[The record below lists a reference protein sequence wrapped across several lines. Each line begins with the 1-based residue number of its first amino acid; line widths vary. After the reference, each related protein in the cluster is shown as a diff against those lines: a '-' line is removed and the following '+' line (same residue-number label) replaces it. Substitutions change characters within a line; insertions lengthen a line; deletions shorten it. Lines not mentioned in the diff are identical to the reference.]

1 MQDGKVAIKVYSD
14 ADIKIATR
22 DCHDEMISNSRH
34 RHPRVM
40 RLQAVIEHRNMFM
53 HIYPLAEG
61 SLRNLLSEGSP
72 SKESSES
79 NYWQEFQG
87 LLSAL
92 DHIHTGSE
100 QGFGYHF
107 DMSKYDEIWSYPV

>member
-1 MQDGKVAIKVYSD
+1 MQNGKVAIKVFSD
-14 ADIKIATR
+14 PDIMRAMK
-22 DCHDEMISNSRH
+22 DSHDEMINNNRI

-40 RLQAVIEHRNMFM
+40 RLQAVIEHRDMFM

-61 SLRNLLSEGSP
+61 CLRNLLTEESP
-72 SKESSES
+72 SKEFSES
-79 NYWQEFQG
+79 YYWQEFQG

-92 DHIHTGSE
+92 NYIHTGSG